1 MTQETKVTTD
11 PQRIIAQRIVQEA
24 SGVLRARGDVYGTL
38 EEDFKITAGLWSA
51 FFGIEILPDEVTQAM
66 VLLKIGRTKSGVFS
80 EDNYIDQAGY
90 SGISAAL
97 ADPSGWQE
105 ELDKSIELGPD
116 KNRKQRWQGNPP
128 EDPDEHLTKSPPA
141 LASTAPPSLG
151 RSKTF
156 GQGISQRGNVEGGT
170 PKEDSYE

>member
-1 MTQETKVTTD
+1 MSQDKEVVTD
-11 PQRIIAQRIVQEA
+11 PQRIVAQRIVQEA

-51 FFGIEILPDEVTQAM
+51 FFGIEISPDEVTQAM

-97 ADPSGWQE
+97 ADPSRWQE
-105 ELDKSIELGPD
+105 ELELSNI
-116 KNRKQRWQGNPP
+116 KP
-128 EDPDEHLTKSPPA
+128 EGLPA
-141 LASTAPPSLG
+141 LG
-151 RSKTF
+151 RSKSF
-156 GQGISQRGNVEGGT
+156 GQGISMRGNVEGGT